1 MKQIFT
7 LLAFLIVTL
16 AGFTQGKGKDKK
28 EKEKKEI
35 KSSVP
40 APANQGGKPEVNN
53 KQKPVIYQSGDTSK
67 AGSFPTQSGSPA
79 PSQAGNAAGSPTS
92 GGSTSG
98 GQTQPTTGGEPTSGQ
113 SSGSGSQSQ
122 TPSSQTNPPS
132 TSQSGGG
139 AENSKTVPGSK
150 QHESSKDD
158 DDDDDHEFK
167 KDKKDKKDKQKEFK
181 KEDDENGNGNGNSK
195 TRINIPTQVRNS
207 FNRDYPNAMNAV
219 WTKNRGD
226 WTVTFGNS
234 NWNSTATYHSNGERV
249 DTRTPVRRDETPQ
262 PVQEEIL
269 KRFPQTNPK
278 DIIRIEKPKN
288 PNLFQVV
295 VEQAGKI
302 KTMVFDEKGKLVSQM
317 QDIIK

>member
-1 MKQIFT
+1 MKQILT
-7 LLAFLIVTL
+7 LFVFLLIFS

-28 EKEKKEI
+28 EKQKKEI
-35 KSSVP
+35 KTSVP
-40 APANQGGKPEVNN
+40 APTGQGGKPEVNN

-67 AGSFPTQSGSPA
+67 AGSFPTQSASPA
-79 PSQAGNAAGSPTS
+79 PSQSGNAAGNPTS
-92 GGSTSG
+92 SGSTSG
-98 GQTQPTTGGEPTSGQ
+98 GQTQPTPAGEPTSGQ
-113 SSGSGSQSQ
+113 SSGSGSP
-122 TPSSQTNPPS
+122 TPSTQTNPPS
-132 TSQSGGG
+132 TNQSGAG

-158 DDDDDHEFK
+158 DDDHEFK
-167 KDKKDKKDKQKEFK
+167 KDKKDKKDKKEKQKEFK
-181 KEDDENGNGNGNSK
+181 DDDDGNGNGNSK

-219 WTKNRGD
+219 WTKNKGD